1 MLLLRSLK
9 PQKSAKMK
17 KQRYILQTLLIF
29 PALSFLL
36 SCSINQKQS
45 DVQFDLKE
53 ISGRNPEITR
63 LTDGKGFDGPVLQV
77 IPSGEKTSVTVW
89 EKGDKG
95 SWADAGYFVFEIYGD
110 NDYSGV
116 ITLELFKKNTQRQE
130 KVGLQSG
137 EPAKSG
143 DETPWITCLL
153 GINPALPTKV
163 VFPLKYLDVQEI
175 FLPRSPRQLKGTI
188 SGNRLDPSDIEKVSL
203 RFGPYSKPYFTPVFE
218 IASVQLAD
226 SLPEPYAPL
235 AEPVIDIF
243 GQRKGKIWPG
253 KITNEKELASL
264 NQELEKSVSGSGFDK
279 AFSKYGGWK
288 EKKFRA
294 TGFFRTEHDGKRWW
308 LVDPEGYAFL
318 SVGMDCIRATSS
330 GPVTGIEDLFEWLPE
345 AGDSLLGETVSENR
359 GMKNVDFYKA
369 NLIRAFG
376 KDWKKHWSRMTA
388 GMMRNLNINTVGNW
402 SEISFARE
410 NNLPYVLPLNRF
422 PVTRVQIY
430 RDFPDV
436 FSDEYRKN
444 SVEFASQLKDYK
456 DDPYMVGYF
465 LRNEPQW
472 AFGYHNLAY
481 EMFATDMASATKEE
495 FVKWISEKYGN
506 NLMSF
511 NSSWNLSLGSFA
523 DLGKMVFKDYPSV
536 RADSDFYAFSE
547 IMVKKYVDVPC
558 DEVER
563 VDNNHLNLGMRYA
576 WISSDLLYK
585 AGERFDVFSINGYGY
600 NPPPTDEISKR
611 SNKPVMIGEFHHGA
625 VDRALPATGITGVIS
640 QEQRAEA
647 YRNYI
652 EQGFARP
659 ELVGMHYFQLVD
671 QPYYGRFDGENY
683 NIGLVTI
690 QNIPYTELSEGMKI
704 TNGRI
709 YKVGSG
715 HEEPYKAEITKIPPI
730 HY

>member
-1 MLLLRSLK
+1 M
-9 PQKSAKMK
+9 KSSGAIF
-17 KQRYILQTLLIF
+17 RIFLIILVSAFFIT
-29 PALSFLL
+29 
-36 SCSINQKQS
+36 CSRTQQQS
-45 DVQFDLKE
+45 IVQFDLKD
-53 ISGRNPEITR
+53 ISVRNPDITK
-63 LTDGKGFDGPVLQV
+63 LTDGKGFEGSVIQV
-77 IPSGEKTSVTVW
+77 IPSGEKASVTVW

-95 SWADAGYFVFEIYGD
+95 RWADAGYFVFEIYGQ

-116 ITLELFKKNTQRQE
+116 ITLELFKGNAGNQE
-130 KVGLQSG
+130 KVVLQSG
-137 EPAKSG
+137 EVEKS
-143 DETPWITCLL
+143 DSDTPWITCLL
-153 GINPALPTKV
+153 GINPSLPTKV
-163 VFPLKYLDVQEI
+163 VFPLSYLDVQEI

-188 SGNRLDPSDIEKVSL
+188 TGNRLDPSDIVKVNL
-203 RFGPYSKPYFTPVFE
+203 RFGPFSKPYFTPVFE
-218 IASVQLAD
+218 IASIQLTD
-226 SLPEPYAPL
+226 SLPMPYAPL
-235 AEPVIDIF
+235 AEPVIDVF
-243 GQRKGKIWPG
+243 GQRKGREWPG
-253 KITNEKELASL
+253 KIKDETELTDL
-264 NQELEKSVSGSGFDK
+264 NLGLEKSVSGSVFDNS
-279 AFSKYGGWK
+279 FSIYGGWK
-288 EKKFRA
+288 NKRFRA
-294 TGFFRTEHDGKRWW
+294 TGFFRTENDGKRWW

-330 GPVTGIEDLFEWLPE
+330 GPVTGIEDLFEWLPS
-345 AGDSLLGETVSENR
+345 AGDTLFSESVSENR
-359 GMKNVDFYKA
+359 GMKSVDFYRT
-369 NLIRAFG
+369 NLIRVFG
-376 KDWKKHWSRMTA
+376 SDWKKHWSSMTA
-388 GMMRNLNINTVGNW
+388 GLMRSLNINTVGNW
-402 SEISFARE
+402 SDIGFARE

-422 PVTRVQIY
+422 PGTAVQIY

-436 FSDEYRKN
+436 FSDEYRRN
-444 SVEFASQLKDYK
+444 SVEFAKQLNDYK

-481 EMFATDMASATKEE
+481 EMFATGTPSATREE
-495 FVKWISEKYGN
+495 FVRWISGKYN
-506 NLMSF
+506 NDLKSF
-511 NSSWNLSLGSFA
+511 NKAWDLELGGFEELKTMA
-523 DLGKMVFKDYPSV
+523 FKDYPSA

-558 DEVER
+558 DEVAAI
-563 VDNNHLNLGMRYA
+563 DSNHLNLGMRYA

-600 NPPPTDEISKR
+600 APPATAEISGI

-690 QNIPYTELSEGMKI
+690 QNIPYRELSDAMVL
-704 TNGRI
+704 TNKRI
-709 YKVGSG
+709 YIVGSG
-715 HEEPYKAEITKIPPI
+715 LEKPFSADITKIPPI